1 MEPGAGGNHGAMTS
15 HILAGQLTLSQPWGQ
30 IMPTTLQFALSLI
43 FRPSYDPALARFAN
57 CFSPLKSHVEKKY
70 MAYEFCSFALT
81 SPQKVD
87 LRRLVTFLHN
97 HDSFYEP
104 DHALDTNTV
113 QNMKKCLYIP
123 NVAQLLTKVQN
134 HSWHCPEIVLKF
146 FPRSLHEIFH
156 EIVKS

>member
-1 MEPGAGGNHGAMTS
+1 MGSDYAHLITS
-15 HILAGQLTLSQPWGQ
+15 SP
-30 IMPTTLQFALSLI
+30 SLI
-43 FRPSYDPALARFAN
+43 LRLSYDPALSRFSN

-113 QNMKKCLYIP
+113 QSMKKNHSVP
-123 NVAQLLTKVQN
+123 NIAQLPYFL
-134 HSWHCPEIVLKF
+134 L
-146 FPRSLHEIFH
+146 
-156 EIVKS
+156 

>member
-1 MEPGAGGNHGAMTS
+1 MGSDYAH
-15 HILAGQLTLSQPWGQ
+15 HITICP
-30 IMPTTLQFALSLI
+30 LSLI
-43 FRPSYDPALARFAN
+43 FRPSYDPTLARFAN

-113 QNMKKCLYIP
+113 QKMKKVSP
-123 NVAQLLTKVQN
+123 
-134 HSWHCPEIVLKF
+134 S
-146 FPRSLHEIFH
+146 
-156 EIVKS
+156 

>member
-1 MEPGAGGNHGAMTS
+1 MFTLYRAVGARGAGGNHGTRAMTP
-15 HILAGQLTLSQPWGQ
+15 HIFAGQLTLSQPWGQ

-43 FRPSYDPALARFAN
+43 FRPSYDPTLARFAN

-104 DHALDTNTV
+104 H
-113 QNMKKCLYIP
+113 I
-123 NVAQLLTKVQN
+123 VAVTCVI
-134 HSWHCPEIVLKF
+134 SWSDFE
-146 FPRSLHEIFH
+146 
-156 EIVKS
+156 

>member
-1 MEPGAGGNHGAMTS
+1 MFTLYRAVGARGAGGNHGTRAMTP
-15 HILAGQLTLSQPWGQ
+15 HIFAGQLTLSQPWGQ

-43 FRPSYDPALARFAN
+43 FRPSYDPTLARFAN

-113 QNMKKCLYIP
+113 QSMKKNLSVPYFLI
-123 NVAQLLTKVQN
+123 
-134 HSWHCPEIVLKF
+134 
-146 FPRSLHEIFH
+146 
-156 EIVKS
+156 